1 MTVPRAFVSYSWD
14 DESHKDWVA
23 TLATHLRR
31 DGIDTT
37 LDQWHAVPGDQL
49 TAFMEREI
57 RENDY
62 VLIICTPNYRM
73 KSDERRGGVGYE
85 GAIMTAE
92 IFTSGNHRKFI
103 PVLAQGTWGE
113 AAPSWVKGK
122 LYVDLTT
129 PDKYVKNY
137 PNLAST
143 MLGTRS
149 VAPPL
154 GKQSGPRSTEPPAKS
169 LLEGP
174 VSVDPEP
181 RPRRSSPDTV
191 MTDQQQGWN
200 GGLNLVFD
208 EFGPAAWR
216 PGLGQERDRVAGNME
231 AQLQRKIAG
240 KSPGHQQT
248 MTAVVGPFVEW
259 LKGESLP
266 NPPFDTAI
274 SEEQGPA
281 RNEALEIVLGAFER
295 FVRGSGPESNWTWN
309 EIADNLEN
317 LVGYEGRKRSQDY
330 WKAMADVARPFYWM
344 LKGEPRQTPPFNT

>member
-113 AAPSWVKGK
+113 AAPVVGEGEVIRRSDHPGQIREELPEPCLHDAWHAIGRPATGEAIRAS
-122 LYVDLTT
+122 LHGT
-129 PDKYVKNY
+129 PRK
-137 PNLAST
+137 
-143 MLGTRS
+143 
-149 VAPPL
+149 VAP
-154 GKQSGPRSTEPPAKS
+154 GRARK
-169 LLEGP
+169 
-174 VSVDPEP
+174 
-181 RPRRSSPDTV
+181 RRSRAPTT
-191 MTDQQQGWN
+191 M
-200 GGLNLVFD
+200 VFPRH
-208 EFGPAAWR
+208 GH
-216 PGLGQERDRVAGNME
+216 DR
-231 AQLQRKIAG
+231 
-240 KSPGHQQT
+240 
-248 MTAVVGPFVEW
+248 
-259 LKGESLP
+259 
-266 NPPFDTAI
+266 
-274 SEEQGPA
+274 
-281 RNEALEIVLGAFER
+281 
-295 FVRGSGPESNWTWN
+295 
-309 EIADNLEN
+309 
-317 LVGYEGRKRSQDY
+317 
-330 WKAMADVARPFYWM
+330 
-344 LKGEPRQTPPFNT
+344 